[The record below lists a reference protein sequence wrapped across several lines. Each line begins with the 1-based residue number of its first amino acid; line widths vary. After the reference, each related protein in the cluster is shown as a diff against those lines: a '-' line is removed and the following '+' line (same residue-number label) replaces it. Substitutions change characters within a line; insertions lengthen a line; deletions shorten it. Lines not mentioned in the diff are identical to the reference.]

1 MINQLNINDS
11 FLHGNPCNKYIRYTA
26 DGCENEI
33 YNHLAKLMMFIGLH
47 SRTSL
52 SIFNEKY
59 LKFVLEY
66 EVQVDENDTD
76 LLCDKDKKII
86 EKVCCLKLIEL
97 NIYLIIFKR
106 LKEMIGSMMMVY
118 LICYLK

>member
-1 MINQLNINDS
+1 
-11 FLHGNPCNKYIRYTA
+11 
-26 DGCENEI
+26 
-33 YNHLAKLMMFIGLH
+33 MMFIGLH